1 MTYLLDSNT
10 CITYLNGRSTTLL
23 QRMQATPAHE
33 VYLCSIVKAEL
44 FYGAARSSDPSKEL
58 AKLQPFFAAFTS
70 LPFGDR
76 CAEEYG
82 QIRGHLTAAG
92 MLIGPNDLLIAS
104 TARAHGITLVTH
116 NTREF
121 SRVPGLSL
129 DDWQV

>member
-23 QRMQATPAHE
+23 HRMQAPPAPE
-33 VYLCSIVKAEL
+33 IYLCSIVKAEL
-44 FYGAARSSDPSKEL
+44 FYGAAHSSDPSKEL

-70 LPFGDR
+70 LLFGDR

-82 QIRGHLTAAG
+82 QIRSHLTAAG
-92 MLIGPNDLLIAS
+92 TLIGPNDLLIAA
-104 TARAHGITLVTH
+104 TARAHGLTLVTH

-121 SRVPGLSL
+121 TRGL
-129 DDWQV
+129 D